1 MKREK
6 SNDEDL
12 ERGRAFARSLLEPLP
27 SDALP
32 AKQERARQAALTGLA
47 KAIETVARCNLSLR
61 ELDDA
66 QRTYRRA
73 WMILNSLDITE
84 PGTPEKL
91 IQIAMQIKT
100 ARDDLVTALLDK
112 GIDLTR
118 DKTNT

>member
-32 AKQERARQAALTGLA
+32 AQQERARQVALTGLA
-47 KAIETVARCNLSLR
+47 KAIESVARCNLSLR

-66 QRTYRRA
+66 QRTYRRV
-73 WMILNSLDITE
+73 WM
-84 PGTPEKL
+84 
-91 IQIAMQIKT
+91 
-100 ARDDLVTALLDK
+100 
-112 GIDLTR
+112 
-118 DKTNT
+118 